1 MNKFDR
7 LIFDIGCIILIIILP
22 YFVLKMIGI
31 VDYVDTK
38 MFDNKVVKQKNPFNV
53 CDTNPNCECDPTTCG
68 FAIEYS
74 LFEDVSKGI
83 HRYMCGLNKCKYSKG
98 WKQIDCAVEYGENTE
113 KIDVSEIQ
121 KGVV

>member
-38 MFDNKVVKQKNPFNV
+38 MLDSQVVKKKKQFNI
-53 CDTNPNCECDPTTCG
+53 CDTNPNCECDPSTCG
-68 FAIEYS
+68 FAVEYS
-74 LFEDVSKGI
+74 SFEDVSNGI
-83 HRYMCGLNKCKYSKG
+83 HKYICGLDRCTYSKG
-98 WKQIDCAVEYGENTE
+98 WKQIDGVVEYGENSE
-113 KIDVSEIQ
+113 KIDVGEI
-121 KGVV
+121 

>member
-22 YFVLKMIGI
+22 HFVLKMIGI

-38 MFDNKVVKQKNPFNV
+38 MFDNKVVKEENPFNV
-53 CDTNPNCECDPTTCG
+53 CDTNPNCECDLTTCG

-74 LFEDVSKGI
+74 TWEDVSNGI
-83 HRYMCGLNKCKYSKG
+83 HRYMCGFDKCKY
-98 WKQIDCAVEYGENTE
+98 
-113 KIDVSEIQ
+113 Q
-121 KGVV
+121 K